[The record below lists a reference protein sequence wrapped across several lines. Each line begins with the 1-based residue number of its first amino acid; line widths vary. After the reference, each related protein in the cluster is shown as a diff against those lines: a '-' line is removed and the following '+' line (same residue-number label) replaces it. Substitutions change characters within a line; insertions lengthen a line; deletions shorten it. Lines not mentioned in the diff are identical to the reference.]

1 MLVGYARI
9 STDDQNPEL
18 QLDALQ
24 KAGCEKIFTERITGS
39 STNRPELDKA
49 LEHLRKGDTLVVWK
63 LDRLG
68 RSLKHLI
75 ELVTQFEEQG
85 TGFKSL
91 TESMDTTTSGGK
103 LVYHIFGAFAE
114 FERNIIR
121 ERTQAGLKAAR
132 ARGRMGGRRHK
143 LNDRQR
149 THAVKLHKD
158 GDHTIKEICELMKI
172 SRSTLYSYLKA
183 D

>member
-1 MLVGYARI
+1 MLMGYARI

-24 KAGCEKIFTERITGS
+24 QAGCVKVFTERITGS
-39 STNRPELDKA
+39 STNRPQLDQA
-49 LEHLRKGDTLVVWK
+49 LEHLRQGDTLVVWK

-75 ELVTQFEEQG
+75 ELVTHFEEQG
-85 TGFKSL
+85 IGFKSI

-103 LVYHIFGAFAE
+103 LVYQIFGAFAE

-132 ARGRMGGRRHK
+132 ARGRMG
-143 LNDRQR
+143 
-149 THAVKLHKD
+149 A
-158 GDHTIKEICELMKI
+158 GDTNSVANNGHMP
-172 SRSTLYSYLKA
+172 
-183 D
+183 